1 MTKKLKKYG
10 IHSYD
15 WETKI
20 DDPWLM
26 KHKQSNPPSGSN
38 KQITRADLRELI
50 RHVYVSGW
58 NTGAAEGVLK
68 TFCDESLI
76 SDSII
81 DDVINKFLEK

>member
-1 MTKKLKKYG
+1 MTKKLNKYG
-10 IHSYD
+10 THSYD

-20 DDPWLM
+20 DDPRLM
-26 KHKQSNPPSGSN
+26 KHKQSNPTSGSN

-50 RHVYVSGW
+50 RHVYLNGW
-58 NTGAAEGVLK
+58 NTGAVEGFPK
-68 TFCDESLI
+68 TFGDESLI